1 MHINLT
7 GAQMVEFADKYQSVT
22 CDWELPEGRFKVIGI
37 RVQVDVPFEL
47 GPIAHRSTNS
57 PDGMP
62 ETPLDGICTLEIGH
76 CADNEAEADKVIRA
90 AENYGYEG
98 SHVALIAGSDYMDA
112 DANDPGECIIKDP
125 IVIRVI
131 Q

>member
-7 GAQMVEFADKYQSVT
+7 GAQMVEFSEKYESIT
-22 CDWELPEGRFKVIGI
+22 GRWELPEGNFEVIGI

-62 ETPLDGICTLEIGH
+62 ETPLDGICTLGIGH
-76 CADNEAEADKVIRA
+76 CADNEAEADKVIHA
-90 AENYGYEG
+90 AENYGYED
-98 SHVALIAGSDYMDA
+98 SHVALIAGNYFTEA
-112 DANDPGECIIKDP
+112 DANDPGECIIQDP
-125 IVIRVI
+125 VVIRVI